1 MNSFANVLAHKHA
14 LVYNADGFTMS
25 KEPMRDLSRVG
36 SLGFSLVSS
45 VLLFTGMGYGVDRLL
60 GTGPWLMVVGVFV
73 GAGMG
78 FYYMVRILTV
88 GHNSSSAADEEG
100 DSETESTTD
109 DEKRHSGEQ
118 GGRVS

>member
-1 MNSFANVLAHKHA
+1 
-14 LVYNADGFTMS
+14 MS
-25 KEPMRDLSRVG
+25 KKPMRDLSRVG

-45 VLLFTGMGYGVDRLL
+45 VLLFTGMGYGADRLL
-60 GTGPWLMVVGVFV
+60 GTGPWLMVMGVFV

-88 GHNSSSAADEEG
+88 GQNSSSAADEEW

-109 DEKRHSGEQ
+109 DEERHSGEQ